1 MLFGGNKDFIRKKKF
16 KEIDFKLLSSMNKY
30 YKESK
35 VQIDE
40 VTWQDLDMD
49 NVFAN
54 INHTVTTAGEEKLYC
69 WLRNPADNKDDF
81 NKRKN
86 HINSFKKDRMVSN
99 NLRLALSRIK
109 YCDFDF
115 RETINKGFLINNFLL
130 ISMMLLVIFNVG
142 ILAFSLITMNFTALP
157 LFIITMAASIIIHF
171 RFSMTYN
178 AQLQVIGYIIK
189 ILAFSRKNCKLVEE
203 VSPDLAD
210 RLKELNSKLSKIS
223 KKGSAIFKVE
233 GLDVIGDYINI
244 LFLIKEINF
253 LRVSKLINKNKKE
266 LVRLYNNVGD
276 LDAGLSIDRFRR
288 DLKYYCEPDMSS
300 EYDDINIIDM
310 YHPLLEK
317 PISNTINIESSI
329 AITGSNMSG
338 KSTFLRTVGLNSLF
352 AQSICTSL
360 SKEHSSK
367 FYRLVTSIS
376 LNDDILQG
384 KSYFLMEAEAIK
396 RMVDSCND
404 ESPLLILI
412 DEIFKGTN
420 PLERL
425 AASMEILNLLATANT
440 KTLVATHDLQILP
453 ELNDYAFY
461 YFTENVTKDS
471 LEFDYKI
478 HKGITSTRNAIKI
491 LEFIK
496 YPGDLVDKINQRIEV
511 MEL

>member
-1 MLFGGNKDFIRKKKF
+1 MLFGNKDFIRKKKY
-16 KEIDFKLLSSMNKY
+16 KEIDFKLLASTNKY
-30 YKESK
+30 YKESEAH
-35 VQIDE
+35 IDE

-49 NVFAN
+49 NVFAD
-54 INHTVTTAGEEKLYC
+54 INHTVTTPGEEKLYC
-69 WLRNPADNKDDF
+69 WLRNPADNKQDF

-86 HINSFKKDRMVSN
+86 HINSFKKDRAVSN

-115 RETINKGFLINNFLL
+115 RETINKGFLINNLLL
-130 ISMMLLVIFNVG
+130 IGMILLVILNVG
-142 ILAFSLITMNFTALP
+142 ILAVSLITMNFTALP

-189 ILAFSRKNCKLVEE
+189 ILSFSKKNWKSVEK

-210 RLKELNSKLSKIS
+210 RLKELNSKLSKIT

-253 LRVSKLINKNKKE
+253 LRVSSLINKNKKD
-266 LVRLYNNVGD
+266 LIRLYNNVGD
-276 LDAGLSIDRFRR
+276 LDAGLSIDRYRR
-288 DLKYYCEPDMSS
+288 DLKYYCEPDMDS
-300 EYDDINIIDM
+300 EFDDINIIDM
-310 YHPLLEK
+310 YHPLLEN
-317 PISNTINIESSI
+317 PISNTIDIGSSI

-352 AQSICTSL
+352 AQGICTSL
-360 SKEHSSK
+360 SKEHRAK
-367 FYRLVTSIS
+367 FYKLVTSIS

-404 ESPLLILI
+404 ETPLLILI

-420 PLERL
+420 PVERL
-425 AASMEILNLLATANT
+425 AASMEILNLLAAANT

-453 ELNDYAFY
+453 ELKGYEYY

-471 LEFDYKI
+471 LEFDYKV

-496 YPGDLVDKINQRIEV
+496 YPGDLVDLINKRIEV